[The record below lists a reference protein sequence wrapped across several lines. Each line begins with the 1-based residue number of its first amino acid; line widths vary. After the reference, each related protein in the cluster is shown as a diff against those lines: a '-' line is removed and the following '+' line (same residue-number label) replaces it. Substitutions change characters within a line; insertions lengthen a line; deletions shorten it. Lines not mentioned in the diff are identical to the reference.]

1 MALQVVDLNLL
12 GGGMATMASGET
24 PTKVLCLT
32 EVVSLFEMKF
42 AGRHAFCIFFLSKHA
57 FCLYS

>member
-32 EVVSLFEMKF
+32 EVVSLLKLKF
-42 AGRHAFCIFFLSKHA
+42 ARRA
-57 FCLYS
+57 FCLCS